1 MGIRMLHRRKAS
13 ARVHATA
20 TAGKRRV
27 GPDATP
33 PGRPLP
39 ALAPGAATPRV
50 PGTPLKTLRE
60 AAVRLRR
67 RALALLVRPDG
78 TWRLGTETARGYLAL
93 GLAALRRLPRPRAGR
108 RITVFVV
115 SAAPGADRFGER

>member
-33 PGRPLP
+33 SGRPFP
-39 ALAPGAATPRV
+39 ALAPGAGTPRV
-50 PGTPLKTLRE
+50 PGTPLKALRE

-67 RALALLVRPDG
+67 RGLALLVRPDG
-78 TWRLGTETARGYLAL
+78 AWRPGTGTVRGYLAL
-93 GLAALRRLPRPRAGR
+93 GLAALRRLPGPRAGR
-108 RITVFVV
+108 RIPVFVV
-115 SAAPGADRFGER
+115 SAAPGADRCGGR

>member
-20 TAGKRRV
+20 TAEKRRV
-27 GPDATP
+27 GPDTTP
-33 PGRPLP
+33 PGRPFP
-39 ALAPGAATPRV
+39 ALAPGAAAPRV
-50 PGTPLKTLRE
+50 PGTPLKALHA
-60 AAVRLRR
+60 AAVQLRR

-78 TWRLGTETARGYLAL
+78 TWRLGADTARGYLAL

-115 SAAPGADRFGER
+115 SAAPGTDRFGGR